1 MESIELVS
9 VCSHCQRNLLAC
21 KFRSLISTNSGK
33 IIFLLNISNST
44 LPKFWR
50 KRRELAYIGY
60 SASRA
65 VVLGIVSGM
74 ISAIIVFLLLARLF
88 PPVSGIRGFISIA
101 STLKSATG
109 ASVSAFTLD
118 LIARMILGLVVGGIF
133 GAVVARPSQMPRTGR
148 IVGLGII
155 AGIVTWF
162 LLSVLGVVAY
172 DEVQGM
178 ALSATTMMYYLGYSF
193 VRYFV
198 FGLIM
203 GLS

>member
-1 MESIELVS
+1 
-9 VCSHCQRNLLAC
+9 
-21 KFRSLISTNSGK
+21 
-33 IIFLLNISNST
+33 
-44 LPKFWR
+44 
-50 KRRELAYIGY
+50 
-60 SASRA
+60 
-65 VVLGIVSGM
+65 VLGIVSGM

-118 LIARMILGLVVGGIF
+118 LIARMILGLVVGGMF

-203 GLS
+203 GALVAYLVPRYRTTTIVTQPPAVVTQEIQRTSPS